1 MNKKQIIVLA
11 ALAAASAAATH
22 FTLRSA
28 PQSIAS
34 DRRGERVFPALLQRA
49 NDVASI
55 TVRDN
60 DKAFTVERRDNG
72 FFDKD
77 SRYPARPEAFRDMVA
92 GAATLGFEESKTADP
107 ARYGDLGLADVGQGE
122 KSGREVTMRDGK
134 GAVLADVIVGNR
146 DNTVGGA
153 RGGMFLRF
161 PNSPQSWLA
170 RGELRVPAPYAAWFE
185 INLINLNK
193 DALAKLELRGG
204 GLDDVTIASEPKGA
218 ELKLANEVEGR
229 TPDAGKL
236 MRLSFMVDPLS
247 FQVVRAPTKEPASDA
262 RKLIA
267 YAHNGLKITV
277 TSIGPVTDG
286 WVKMAVEP
294 TSEESKTQAAE
305 LAPKIHGF
313 EFKLSKNDSD
323 MLAWGLMDFTTE
335 PKS

>member
-55 TVRDN
+55 TIRDE

-72 FFDKD
+72 FIDKE

-92 GAATLGFEESKTADP
+92 GAATLAFEESKTADP

-122 KSGREVTMRDGK
+122 KSGREVIMRDAK
-134 GAVLADVIVGNR
+134 GEALANVIVGNR

-185 INLINLNK
+185 INLINLNR

-204 GLDDVTIASEPKGA
+204 GMDEVTITSEPKGA
-218 ELKLANEVEGR
+218 ELKLINEVAGR
-229 TPDAGKL
+229 APDSGKL

-247 FQVVRAPTKEPASDA
+247 FQDVRAPTAEPAPDA

-323 MLAWGLMDFTTE
+323 MLAWGFMDFTSE

>member
-49 NDVASI
+49 NDVTSI
-55 TVRDN
+55 TIRDE

-92 GAATLGFEESKTADP
+92 GAATLAFEESKTADP

-122 KSGREVTMRDGK
+122 KSGREVIMRDAK
-134 GAVLADVIVGNR
+134 GEALANVIVGNR

-161 PNSPQSWLA
+161 SNNPQSWLA

-185 INLINLNK
+185 INLINLNR

-204 GLDDVTIASEPKGA
+204 GMDEVTITSEPKGA
-218 ELKLANEVEGR
+218 ELKLINEVEGR
-229 TPDAGKL
+229 APDSGKL

-247 FQVVRAPTKEPASDA
+247 FQDVRAPTAEPAPDA